1 MEIIYLII
9 VIVIIFILLCLFLKF
24 YKGDKI
30 NKILILLVVVAIIG
44 TIIFLVFFPKDKW
57 ESENYFMGIAQLTG
71 GLFTVIGV
79 YFTIKEEEKNQKN
92 AEKNANEKIREQLR
106 LENMPVLKFESN
118 NDKKDCGGSIYYID
132 CDDKTENLKIQLNL
146 EIKNVGLGSAQNIYY
161 QLIIGIENDGS
172 MSGIENQIIEPKEA
186 ISHTIYFELPKRE
199 EYYKNIIILVF
210 YDDLLE
216 NKYMQKLDGCLSV
229 SMNES
234 EYVPGAFV
242 CANEKYEKLG
252 VDFKYELPQEIIDD
266 ELKRIEYEE
275 KQKKIIQEIPEKKE
289 IDKMVDKY
297 LEEHKLFFDII
308 LEYFKGLDFKFGSGG
323 EIEDYK
329 LLRKNLYNII
339 INSIDGVNKKEYIQC
354 KIILR
359 VNIKTKEIRCID
371 WYVKKSTLNIK
382 RRKLKKFE
390 KLVKKELKKIKENES
405 KIYDVKLS

>member
-1 MEIIYLII
+1 MENIYLII

-44 TIIFLVFFPKDKW
+44 TIIFLFFFPKDKW

-186 ISHTIYFELPKRE
+186 ISHTIYFELPKKE

-242 CANEKYEKLG
+242 CTNEKYEKLG

-329 LLRKNLYNII
+329 LLKKNLYNII

-359 VNIKTKEIRCID
+359 VNIKTKEIRCIN

-405 KIYDVKLS
+405 KIYDIKLS

>member
-1 MEIIYLII
+1 MENIYLII

-172 MSGIENQIIEPKEA
+172 MSGIENQIIEPKEV
-186 ISHTIYFELPKRE
+186 ISHTIYFELPKKE

-234 EYVPGAFV
+234 EYVPGTFV

>member
-1 MEIIYLII
+1 MKNIYLII
-9 VIVIIFILLCLFLKF
+9 SVVIILILLRLFFKF

-30 NKILILLVVVAIIG
+30 NKILVLLVVVAIIG

-57 ESENYFMGIAQLTG
+57 ESENYFLGIAQLTG

-106 LENMPVLKFESN
+106 LENIPVLKFKSN
-118 NDKKDCGGSIYYID
+118 NDKRNSGGSIYYID
-132 CDDKTENLKIQLNL
+132 CDDETENLKIQLNL
-146 EIKNVGLGSAQNIYY
+146 EIKNVELGSAQNIYY

-172 MSGIENQIIEPKEA
+172 RSGIENQIIEPKEV

-199 EYYKNIIILVF
+199 DYYKNIIILVF

-229 SMNES
+229 SMNEN

-242 CANEKYEKLG
+242 CSNEKYEKLG

-289 IDKMVDKY
+289 IDKMVDEY
-297 LEEHKLFFDII
+297 LEGHKLFFDII

-359 VNIKTKEIRCID
+359 VNIKTEEIRCID
-371 WYVKKSTLNIK
+371 WYVKESTLNIK
-382 RRKLKKFE
+382 RRKLKKFK
-390 KLVKKELKKIKENES
+390 KLIKKELKKIKENES
-405 KIYDVKLS
+405 KIYDV